1 MTKPLKIAPW
11 VVPEDLQTIYDYHRA
26 FSEAKAERIVAE
38 YDRVIA
44 LIEVNPLLFHERED
58 GWRVYPFDSG
68 TYLLCY
74 RELETMWVVAGLFHA
89 CRPPCWISEQLTGR
103 K

>member
-44 LIEVNPLLFHERED
+44 EYRAAQLAFVNAVRVELDED
-58 GWRVYPFDSG
+58 VRH
-68 TYLLCY
+68 
-74 RELETMWVVAGLFHA
+74 GL
-89 CRPPCWISEQLTGR
+89 PEY
-103 K
+103 